1 MTKGEFIWD
10 GVIRQ
15 LPSWWFDM
23 NTKKAPP
30 SQPSSTVGENHD
42 GDQTVGWIKGDL
54 IWYQGQEYKGNTQN
68 TMMKKTT
75 PRNVV
80 IVMAEDGRR
89 VQPWER
95 RLVFLVNISFVGTK
109 KPRLYFPCKMLQIV
123 GQYFVQ
129 NASDCQKKH
138 LVPCHRQSQWVCPPE
153 ICLMINDEIVVGD
166 EDVDRQ
172 VVEDDGDLSMAGEA
186 DSGKDLWDAG
196 EWLAIVE
203 IQLNAGWQMMERW
216 PAYLSFL
223 TWKETCKWNL
233 TLMPGLAH
241 VAGITLASKL
251 TEEQGSAIILR
262 LKA

>member
-42 GDQTVGWIKGDL
+42 GDQTVGGIKGDL

-109 KPRLYFPCKMLQIV
+109 KTSIMVNIFRAKCFKLSVNISYKMHQIV
-123 GQYFVQ
+123 KRNTWYRAIDSRNESALLKF
-129 NASDCQKKH
+129 AWWSTMRLL
-138 LVPCHRQSQWVCPPE
+138 LVTRMLIVKLLKMMVTCPWQAKQTVARTCEMLVSGLPSWKSNW
-153 ICLMINDEIVVGD
+153 MP
-166 EDVDRQ
+166 
-172 VVEDDGDLSMAGEA
+172 DGRWW
-186 DSGKDLWDAG
+186 KDG
-196 EWLAIVE
+196 P
-203 IQLNAGWQMMERW
+203 R
-216 PAYLSFL
+216 
-223 TWKETCKWNL
+223 T
-233 TLMPGLAH
+233 
-241 VAGITLASKL
+241 
-251 TEEQGSAIILR
+251 
-262 LKA
+262 